1 MSYSYENKV
10 AAQSILNEIIREF
23 EKNGH
28 GDAYTVGYLCSL
40 IGTLAAENES
50 VVKELVECLD
60 YAKYKRKVA

>member
-10 AAQSILNEIIREF
+10 AAQSIINELIRAF

-28 GDAYTVGYLCSL
+28 NDSYVVGYLSSL
-40 IGTLAAENES
+40 ISTLAAEDES
-50 VVKELVECLD
+50 IIKELVECLD

>member
-1 MSYSYENKV
+1 M
-10 AAQSILNEIIREF
+10 NEIIREF